1 MSRLQL
7 HDQTVSRDAAIAVG
21 IASIYIISMR
31 GVMISLLSAGA
42 FLIQGP
48 WPSPG
53 REPWGWHY
61 YWHGGGWGLLIFML
75 VMILFW
81 GLLIGGIALV
91 VRFVLSAGR
100 GKKPSEALE
109 ILKQRYARGEI
120 EKAEFEEKKKD
131 LMS

>member
-1 MSRLQL
+1 
-7 HDQTVSRDAAIAVG
+7 
-21 IASIYIISMR
+21 
-31 GVMISLLSAGA
+31 MISLLSAGA

-61 YWHGGGWGLLIFML
+61 YWHGGG
-75 VMILFW
+75 W